1 MLINIYKNPSNKA
14 FSAFSFTIIN
24 IVGFPAES
32 LEALSAFENHNINTC
47 ISAIYIQF

>member
-1 MLINIYKNPSNKA
+1 MLIKIYKNPSNKA

-32 LEALSAFENHNINTC
+32 QHTKASYL
-47 ISAIYIQF
+47 